1 MTTVSMKQAT
11 SVRITDKALAD
22 LRSRLGKPV
31 RRPRP
36 YIEEITR
43 DAIRHYADGIGDR
56 NPIWTDRE
64 YARTAGFKDVLGVP
78 TMLYAADRIASG
90 YVGGL
95 PGVHAMFAGTNWEW
109 YERLRPGDEIM
120 GESVLLDLAE
130 KEGKF
135 AGRTFQQI
143 YRTDFI
149 RGDGTKVATADSW
162 CFRTERDTARSKGKY
177 ESTEI
182 AAYDRSDIEALLRE
196 YAAEEVRGGNPR
208 RFQDVQRGDRLPSV
222 IKGPLTATGVIAFVQ
237 GWGSLYIRAH
247 GLANELFDRH
257 PALGIP
263 NEQGVPEPPERVH
276 WDPVLAAQVGVPAPY
291 DYGPERVS
299 WMGNVA
305 TNWMGDSG
313 DLRKLNVRVLRHNLM
328 GDVTRCH
335 GEVTGTRLEDG
346 RGLVDLSL
354 WAENQRGERSADGTA
369 VVELP
374 LRSS

>member
-1 MTTVSMKQAT
+1 LATIEDSTRVS
-11 SVRITDKALAD
+11 ITAEALAE
-22 LRSRLGKPV
+22 LRSRIDKPV
-31 RRPRP
+31 RRPQP

-56 NPIWTDRE
+56 NPLWTDRE
-64 YARTAGFKDVLGVP
+64 YAAKSRFGGIVGVP

-109 YERLRPGDEIM
+109 FEPLRPGDEIV
-120 GESVLLDLAE
+120 GESVLADLVE
-130 KEGKF
+130 KEGQF

-149 RGDGTKVATADSW
+149 RGDGTKVATAHSW
-162 CFRTERDTARSKGKY
+162 CFRTERETAKKRGKY
-177 ESTEI
+177 GGTELSTYTRE
-182 AAYDRSDIEALLRE
+182 DIDSLLAE
-196 YAAEEVRGGNPR
+196 YAAEEIRGAETR
-208 RFQDVQRGDRLPSV
+208 YAEDVSVGDTLPQV
-222 IKGPLTATGVIAFVQ
+222 IKGPLTATGVIAYVQ

-247 GLANELFDRH
+247 AVANDLFARH

-276 WDPVLAAQVGVPAPY
+276 WDPVLAAAVGVPAPY

-299 WMGNVA
+299 WLGNVV
-305 TNWMGDSG
+305 TNWMGDDGWLS
-313 DLRKLNVRVLRHNLM
+313 KLDVRVLRHNLM

-335 GEVTGTRLEDG
+335 GEVTAVNGGT
-346 RGLVDLSL
+346 VDIRL
-354 WAENQRGERSADGTA
+354 WAENQRGETTAAGTA

-374 LRSS
+374 CRST

>member
-1 MTTVSMKQAT
+1 MTTVSMQQAT
-11 SVRITDKALAD
+11 SVRIMDEPLAE

-56 NPIWTDRE
+56 NPLWTDRDH
-64 YARTAGFKDVLGVP
+64 ARAAGFDDVVGIP

-109 YERLRPGDEIM
+109 FEQLRPGDEIA
-120 GESVLLDLAE
+120 GESILLDLVE
-130 KEGKF
+130 KQGQF

-149 RGDGTKVATADSW
+149 RADGKKVATADSW

-177 ESTEI
+177 QATEI
-182 AAYDRSDIEALLRE
+182 ASYDPADIAALLRE
-196 YAAEEVRGGNPR
+196 YAAEQVRGGEPR
-208 RFQDVQRGDRLPSV
+208 HLEDVSAGDDLPSV

-247 GLANELFDRH
+247 GLANELFERH

-299 WMGNVA
+299 WLGNVA
-305 TNWMGDSG
+305 TNWMSDAGR
-313 DLRKLNVRVLRHNLM
+313 LRKLNVRVLRHNLM

-335 GEVTGTRLEDG
+335 GKVAATRVDDG
-346 RGLVDLSL
+346 RGLVELSL
-354 WAENQRGERSADGTA
+354 WSDNQRGERTADGTA
-369 VVELP
+369 LVELP
-374 LRSS
+374 LRSA